1 METPP
6 DTDAHLAGAIKR
18 FLWRVLAVGHN
29 RAELLMVEIQEE
41 QIRAQVT
48 MFLAAGVAV
57 FGLLATMT
65 VTAVIACAFA
75 SHLLLTLGILAAF
88 YCIGTFIFYV
98 RLMRMLRRS
107 DRFTATREQFEKDRE
122 CLEKRAT

>member
-6 DTDAHLAGAIKR
+6 DTHAHLAGAIKR
-18 FLWRVLAVGHN
+18 LLSRVIAAGTN
-29 RAELLMVEIQEE
+29 RAELLMVEMQEE
-41 QIRAQVT
+41 QARAQEV

-57 FGLLATMT
+57 FGVLATMT

-75 SHLLLTLGILAAF
+75 SHLLLALGVLAVF
-88 YCIGTFIFYV
+88 YCIGAVIFYV
-98 RLMRMLRRS
+98 KLSQMLRHW
-107 DRFTATREQFEKDRE
+107 DKFTATREQFEKDRE

>member
-18 FLWRVLAVGHN
+18 LLWRVITVSHN
-29 RAELLMVEIQEE
+29 RAELLMVEMQEE
-41 QIRAQVT
+41 QARAQEV
-48 MFLAAGVAV
+48 MFLAAGAAV
-57 FGLLATMT
+57 FGMLATVT

-75 SHLLLTLGILAAF
+75 SHLLLALGILAAF
-88 YCIGTFIFYV
+88 YCIGALVFYV
-98 RLMRMLRRS
+98 KLTRMLHRWE
-107 DRFTATREQFEKDRE
+107 RFTATREQFERDSE

>member
-18 FLWRVLAVGHN
+18 FLWRLIAVGQN

-41 QIRAQVT
+41 QVRAQVI
-48 MFLAAGVAV
+48 MFLAAGVSV

-75 SHLLLTLGILAAF
+75 SHLLLALGILAAF
-88 YCIGTFIFYV
+88 YCIGALIFYAK
-98 RLMRMLRRS
+98 LMRLLRRT